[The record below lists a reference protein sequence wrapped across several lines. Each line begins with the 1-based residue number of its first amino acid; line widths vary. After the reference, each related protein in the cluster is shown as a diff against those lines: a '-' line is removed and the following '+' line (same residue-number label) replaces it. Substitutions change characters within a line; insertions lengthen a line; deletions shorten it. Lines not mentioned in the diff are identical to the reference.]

1 MCPELQRLDAMH
13 FVRPTHDS
21 TNRLC
26 HEAVPTSR
34 GRQHVPDVAAFPERD
49 RHRSEI
55 DVIPSGNRKGS
66 LIRLPPGPIHGR
78 EKSAR
83 VLLPVR
89 GRHLRH
95 GTRNV
100 GVPGTRTTI
109 AGTSSRRGLGVRRRR
124 SVRIS
129 NRADCRIA
137 CGRSNHGLWSAPAFW
152 GACCKGRGCRS
163 RRWTGHRERPLPFG
177 SSLISLE
184 LDNGPSFGALSPRWR
199 LSAIRP
205 REPATDKR
213 TSKRSL
219 LSVALA
225 AGEAYRASLTG
236 SWRRGAPRFPC
247 ISNETRWARTRRA
260 TGCGAPRPI
269 GRRCGW
275 QRCAASPS

>member
-1 MCPELQRLDAMH
+1 MH

-78 EKSAR
+78 ENLRASCSPYG
-83 VLLPVR
+83 VDTSGMER
-89 GRHLRH
+89 GTSGSWHA
-95 GTRNV
+95 
-100 GVPGTRTTI
+100 TTI
-109 AGTSSRRGLGVRRRR
+109 AGTSSRRGRRRTRR

-184 LDNGPSFGALSPRWR
+184 LDNGPSFGLSPRWR

-269 GRRCGW
+269 GRGAGG
-275 QRCAASPS
+275 RCAASPS